1 MPQPEMAI
9 PQHAVIQPE
18 LPMLQHFNRLI
29 SQYYSLQGPYH
40 RPEVLIPQ
48 PEVARNLQP
57 DKPILHPEVS
67 ILWPEV
73 LIPQSEVAPILQ
85 PDKPILQIEVPKPW
99 PEV

>member
-1 MPQPEMAI
+1 MPI
-9 PQHAVIQPE
+9 PW
-18 LPMLQHFNRLI
+18 
-29 SQYYSLQGPYH
+29 S
-40 RPEVLIPQ
+40 EVLIPQ

-57 DKPILHPEVS
+57 DVSPILHPEVS